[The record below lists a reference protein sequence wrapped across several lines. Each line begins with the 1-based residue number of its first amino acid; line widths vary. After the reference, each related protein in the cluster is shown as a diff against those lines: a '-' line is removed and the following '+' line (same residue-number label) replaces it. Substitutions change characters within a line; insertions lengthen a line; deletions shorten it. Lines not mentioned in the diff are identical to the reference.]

1 MRVTKTLTLAASVAA
16 LALAFAGC
24 AGPATPSAPA
34 SSAAAVD
41 YKLVTP
47 GALTVCADVPYAPF
61 EYEDASTPSGY
72 TGFDIELI
80 DAIAKKLNLT
90 LKVKVMDFQSIKG
103 GAALASGQC
112 DVAAS
117 ALSISEERRK
127 NIDFSD
133 PYYNSLQSLLV
144 KTSSGITN
152 LAGTSGKR
160 IGVQGGT
167 TGKDY
172 ATANAPK
179 DAQLIDFD
187 NDGLLWSAIQAGKI
201 DAILQDW
208 PVNWIHETA
217 DSNYKIVE
225 TYKTEEQYGFGFA
238 KGKSPALVEAVNAQL
253 KAMNADGS
261 YDTLYKK
268 YFS

>member
-1 MRVTKTLTLAASVAA
+1 MRITKTFAVAASVAA

-24 AGPATPSAPA
+24 AGPAAPSAPA

-47 GALTVCADVPYAPF
+47 GALTVCSDVPYAPF
-61 EYEDASTPSGY
+61 EMEDAAAPSGY
-72 TGFDIELI
+72 TGFDIEI
-80 DAIAKKLNLT
+80 MNSVATKLGLT
-90 LKVKVMDFQSIKG
+90 LKVKAIGFDPIKSG
-103 GAALASGQC
+103 TALAAGQC

-133 PYYNSLQSLLV
+133 PYYDSLQSLLV
-144 KTSSGITN
+144 KSASGITN
-152 LAGTSGKR
+152 LAGLAGKNV
-160 IGVQGGT
+160 GVQAGT

-172 ATANAPK
+172 AVANAPK
-179 DAQLIDFD
+179 DAKLIDFD

-201 DAILQDW
+201 DAILQDY
-208 PVNWIHETA
+208 PVNWVHQQA
-217 DSNYKIVE
+217 DSNYKIAE
-225 TYKTEEQYGFGFA
+225 TYKTDEQYGFGFA

-253 KAMNADGS
+253 TAMKADGS